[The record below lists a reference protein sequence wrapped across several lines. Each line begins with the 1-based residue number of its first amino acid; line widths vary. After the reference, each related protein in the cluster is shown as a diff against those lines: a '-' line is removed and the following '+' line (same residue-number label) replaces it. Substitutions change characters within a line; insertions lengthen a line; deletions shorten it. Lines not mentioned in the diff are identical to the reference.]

1 MVAIRTE
8 QVAYRYCVPRGTRY
22 TTRMESTNRRS
33 KVKSSNRDYNQEE
46 ALAFLVSFRG
56 RLLVGKALKLYK
68 ELDATLP
75 PSLQAISSMRDVDTL
90 LEDYAY
96 TDDESLL
103 EFYLNRERMKNMIL
117 PDEKIPE
124 LL

>member
-22 TTRMESTNRRS
+22 TTCMESTNRRS